1 IIGDVLEPLD
11 TRRRRQFDVLASEGP
26 FAANRTSRSPA
37 ATMTTMPSSSIFN
50 NCSASG
56 RLLIRYV
63 SDRKSLEIK
72 SLEMVDQTGTSWN
85 RIASWLIRVDVL
97 RRAA

>member
-1 IIGDVLEPLD
+1 
-11 TRRRRQFDVLASEGP
+11 
-26 FAANRTSRSPA
+26 
-37 ATMTTMPSSSIFN
+37 MTTMPSSSIFN